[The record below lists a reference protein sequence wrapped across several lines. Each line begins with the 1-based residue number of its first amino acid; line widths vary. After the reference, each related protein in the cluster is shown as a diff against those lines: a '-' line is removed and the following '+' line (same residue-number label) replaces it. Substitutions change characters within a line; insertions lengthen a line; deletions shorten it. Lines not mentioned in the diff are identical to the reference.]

1 MNNAFKYYEFSE
13 IADIYNGNSISKKE
27 KEENYLGLKDG
38 TPYIATKD
46 VGFDHLINY
55 ENGVSI
61 PKSKWNE
68 FRVAPE
74 KSVFVCSEGG
84 SAGRKIAYNERDVH
98 FGNKLYAIV
107 PKDTVVA
114 KYLYYYVLSKEFK
127 DSFFG
132 QMTGL
137 IGGVSLK
144 KFKTIKV
151 PVPHISK
158 QKQLISI
165 LDEAFNGIDTAIAN
179 TEKNLANARELFESY
194 LNSVFTN
201 CGDNWEEVTLEEHI
215 KFIDYRGRTPKK
227 TEAGLRLI
235 TAKNVR
241 MGYLRR
247 DPEEYVSP
255 DTYDSWMTRGIPKNG
270 DVLFTTEAPL
280 GLVCQLDTSE
290 KVVLAQRII
299 TMQPDRDI
307 VDPSY
312 LAFVLRSTLLQ
323 NRIHEKGTGATAK
336 GIKASLLKK
345 IIIPLPPLAEQ
356 NLIVEKL
363 NSILVETNQL
373 ESVYQKKANSLNDLK
388 KSLLQKA
395 FSGELTVENN
405 KLIGKSVT

>member
-194 LNSVFTN
+194 LNSVFSQRN
-201 CGDNWEEVTLEEHI
+201 AQWEQKTLGEVCENLDSKRIPITKSKRKSGRIPYYGASGVVDHVDDYIFDEDLLLVSEDGANLLARTYPIAFSISGKTWVNNHAHVLRFKNMFSQ
-215 KFIDYRGRTPKK
+215 KFIEYFMNSISLVP
-227 TEAGLRLI
+227 
-235 TAKNVR
+235 
-241 MGYLRR
+241 
-247 DPEEYVSP
+247 YVSG
-255 DTYDSWMTRGIPKNG
+255 MAQPKLN
-270 DVLFTTEAPL
+270 
-280 GLVCQLDTSE
+280 
-290 KVVLAQRII
+290 QR
-299 TMQPDRDI
+299 
-307 VDPSY
+307 S
-312 LAFVLRSTLLQ
+312 
-323 NRIHEKGTGATAK
+323 
-336 GIKASLLKK
+336 
-345 IIIPLPPLAEQ
+345 
-356 NLIVEKL
+356 L
-363 NSILVETNQL
+363 NSIQVPFPADEIKRSVVERLDELSMEVERL
-373 ESVYQKKANSLNDLK
+373 EAIYKQKVELLIELK
-388 KSLLQKA
+388 QTLLQKA
-395 FSGELTVENN
+395 FSGELTSDN
-405 KLIGKSVT
+405 KLMDETEV